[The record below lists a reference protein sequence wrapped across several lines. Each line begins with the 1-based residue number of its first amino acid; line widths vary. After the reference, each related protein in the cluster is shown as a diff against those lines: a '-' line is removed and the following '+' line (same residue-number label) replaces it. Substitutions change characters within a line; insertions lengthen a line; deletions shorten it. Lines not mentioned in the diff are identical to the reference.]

1 MKEKLQ
7 SGLTGVIREGAG
19 MSGLEEDGLKELLE
33 ECSGKGEDED
43 GRNEIELAGWWSRSG
58 SMSKVWKRLV
68 TGQSSEVMGYMLP
81 STFF

>member
-43 GRNEIELAGWWSRSG
+43 GRNEIELAGWWNRSG

>member
-7 SGLTGVIREGAG
+7 SGLTGVIREGVG
-19 MSGLEEDGLKELLE
+19 MSGLEEDGLKEMLG

-43 GRNEIELAGWWSRSG
+43 ARSETELAGLWNRSG
-58 SMSKVWKRLV
+58 RVRKMQKRLV
-68 TGQSSEVMGYMLP
+68 TVQSSEVMGYTLP